1 MKIFEKYK
9 VFISDTENFTKVSE
23 KGAIQLLFDVKFLRK
38 VFEGNWSLDSD
49 NSSDDEIRVHQEKE
63 EMFNQLLRVIKQK
76 VII

>member
-1 MKIFEKYK
+1 LKIFEKYK